1 MMECTFVTIG
11 LFAVAGAALAACV
24 VALVLGLLPQL
35 FARRRADERAAFLRA
50 QLLHHISILPQFL
63 QERDR
68 PLPVEHRDVLDD
80 GCCLAQHA
88 SLLEMEEWASVL
100 RMQALL
106 MTARNR
112 PSFTKREARLA
123 QQAIDHT
130 AEVLRTFAAADLHRS
145 AWWKSILSSRRGRPS
160 AIGPAMDR
168 SLMFRDTPG

>member
-1 MMECTFVTIG
+1 MECAFVTVG
-11 LFAVAGAALAACV
+11 LFAVAGAAFAACV
-24 VALVLGLLPQL
+24 VALVLSVLPQV
-35 FARRRADERAAFLRA
+35 FTRRRAHERAAFLRA
-50 QLLHHISILPQFL
+50 QLLHQLSILPQFL

-106 MTARNR
+106 MSARNR

-130 AEVLRTFAAADLHRS
+130 AAALRSYAADAVHRS
-145 AWWKSILSSRRGRPS
+145 AWWKSMLSSRRARPS
-160 AIGPAMDR
+160 AIGPVMDR
-168 SLMFRDTPG
+168 SLTFRDTPG